1 MFNQVSIPK
10 SSSAYWLKSKNKLV
24 RALTALQLW
33 MTRRTDGPSAVRKY
47 RASIIC
53 SITTMLAPLF
63 MRSGGAPV
71 FPPSWC
77 EITNH
82 STPAPC
88 LSSCALAFVVKW
100 PVFMLG
106 NKNDCSYYSFPVL
119 IMPLRERHQF
129 SWLLK
134 YTNLSRFVK

>member
-1 MFNQVSIPK
+1 MILFKTSLIMFPYRILVLRIGLRARTNLFARWQRC
-10 SSSAYWLKSKNKLV
+10 SSGWQEE
-24 RALTALQLW
+24 R
-33 MTRRTDGPSAVRKY
+33 MGPSAVRKY

-53 SITTMLAPLF
+53 SITTMLASLF

-88 LSSCALAFVVKW
+88 LSYCTLAFVVKW
-100 PVFMLG
+100 PMFMLW
-106 NKNDCSYYSFPVL
+106 NKNDCSYYSSPVL
-119 IMPLRERHQF
+119 IMPLPGRYSF

-134 YTNLSRFVK
+134 MC